1 MSVHERFADDLSLYA
16 LGALQGEERLA
27 VEKHLEDCPDCRGEL
42 AQLQGDLALLA
53 LSASG
58 PKPPLRSR
66 ERLMAAIAKEPRRMP
81 VRLARRKTWWTALA
95 WAAAATTVVV
105 ITLLLRQNTDL
116 RQRIAALEANS
127 AGRQKQLLQ
136 AKELIATLTSAD
148 AVHFTLVAGK
158 TPPQPQGK
166 AIYLRSTG
174 TLVFLASNMP
184 ELPTQKTY
192 ELWLIPTSGA
202 PIPAGLF
209 RPDTHG
215 SAALIKPPLPT
226 GVEAKTFAITVEPSA
241 GSAAPTSTPIMIGIV
256 G

>member
-1 MSVHERFADDLSLYA
+1 MSVHEQFADDLSLYA
-16 LGALQGEERLA
+16 LGALQGEERRA
-27 VEKHLEDCPDCRGEL
+27 VEKHLEDCPDCRHEL

-58 PKPPLRSR
+58 PRPPLRSR
-66 ERLMAAIAKEPRRMP
+66 ERLMAAIAKEPRRIP
-81 VRLARRKTWWTALA
+81 VRLVNRKPWWIALE
-95 WAAAATTVVV
+95 WAAAAAAVAM
-105 ITLLLRQNTDL
+105 ILLLLHQNTDL
-116 RQRIAALEANS
+116 RQRVAALEANS
-127 AGRQKQLLQ
+127 AGQQKQLLQ
-136 AKELIATLTSAD
+136 AKELLATLTSAD

-158 TPPQPQGK
+158 IPPQPQGK
-166 AIYLRSTG
+166 AIYLRSTS

-184 ELPTQKTY
+184 ELPPQKTY

-215 SAALIKPPLPT
+215 SAALIKPPLPPGT
-226 GVEAKTFAITVEPSA
+226 EAKTFAVTVEPGS
-241 GSAAPTSTPIMIGIV
+241 GSAAPTSAPIMVGIG

>member
-1 MSVHERFADDLSLYA
+1 MSVHEQFADDLSLYA

-27 VEKHLEDCPDCRGEL
+27 VEKHLKDCPDCRREL
-42 AQLQGDLALLA
+42 TQLQGDMALLA

-58 PKPPLRSR
+58 PKPPLRSH
-66 ERLMAAIAKEPRRMP
+66 ERLMVAIAKEPRRAP
-81 VRLARRKTWWTALA
+81 VRFVKRKAWWAVLE
-95 WAAAATTVVV
+95 WAAAAAMVAVVL
-105 ITLLLRQNTDL
+105 LLLRQNTDL
-116 RQRIAALEANS
+116 RQRVAALHAN
-127 AGRQKQLLQ
+127 ATRQQEQLLQ

-148 AVHFTLVAGK
+148 AAHFTLVASK

-166 AIYLRSTG
+166 AIYVRSTS

-184 ELPTQKTY
+184 ELPPQKTY

-215 SAALIKPPLPT
+215 SAALIKPPLPS
-226 GVEAKTFAITVEPSA
+226 GVEAKTFAITVEPEA
-241 GSAAPTSTPIMIGIV
+241 GSPAPTSTPIMVGIGE
-256 G
+256 

>member
-1 MSVHERFADDLSLYA
+1 MSVHEQFADDLSLYA
-16 LGALQGEERLA
+16 LGALQGEERLT
-27 VEKHLEDCPDCRGEL
+27 VEKHLKDCPDCRHEL
-42 AQLQGDLALLA
+42 SQLQGDLTLLA

-66 ERLMAAIAKEPRRMP
+66 ERLMAAIAKEPRRTR
-81 VRLARRKTWWTALA
+81 VRLVKRKTWWTALE
-95 WAAAATTVVV
+95 WAAAAATVTV
-105 ITLLLRQNTDL
+105 ILLLLRQNTDL
-116 RQRIAALEANS
+116 RQRVAALEANS
-127 AGRQKQLLQ
+127 AGQHERLLQ

-166 AIYLRSTG
+166 AIYVRSTS

-184 ELPTQKTY
+184 ELPLQKTY

-215 SAALIKPPLPT
+215 SAALIKPPLPA
-226 GVEAKTFAITVEPSA
+226 GIEAKTFAITVEPGP
-241 GSAAPTSTPIMIGIV
+241 GSAAPTSTPIMVGIG

>member
-1 MSVHERFADDLSLYA
+1 MGVHEQFADDLSLYA

-27 VEKHLEDCPDCRGEL
+27 VEKHLGDCADCRREL
-42 AQLQGDLALLA
+42 AQLQRDLALLA

-66 ERLMAAIAKEPRRMP
+66 ERLMAAIAQEPRRMP
-81 VRLARRKTWWTALA
+81 IRLAKRKTWWTALA
-95 WAAAATTVVV
+95 WAAAATTIVV

-127 AGRQKQLLQ
+127 TGQQKQLLQ

-166 AIYLRSTG
+166 AIYLPSTG

-184 ELPTQKTY
+184 ELPPQKTY

-226 GVEAKTFAITVEPSA
+226 GVEAKTFAITVEPGA